1 MRGFI
6 LSLIQRLQ
14 PIRSMKVS
22 ASFDRALE
30 DSDINEDPRII
41 QVVSSKSEV
50 FRNGLLTGKEK
61 TVNNHQTVVPFSSI
75 ISRISDDYSVVY
87 SYNEGKSRS
96 MRFGSRIIGT
106 RMAGYFVKDLTTD

>member
-1 MRGFI
+1 
-6 LSLIQRLQ
+6 
-14 PIRSMKVS
+14 MKVYD
-22 ASFDRALE
+22 SFDRALE

-50 FRNGLLTGKEK
+50 FRNSLLTGKEK
-61 TVNNHQTVVPFSSI
+61 TVNNRQTVVPFSSI

-96 MRFGSRIIGT
+96 MRFGSRIICT
-106 RMAGYFVKDLTTD
+106 RMAGFFVKDLTID